1 MMHLRTLLLSALL
14 LWGLAAGASSG
25 SDGVQLDVLHHVTN
39 AYYLD
44 FTPLGKLELPRILI
58 DPEGVHVFPSTTA
71 ALRDGRFIPAEWA
84 EEGAPSGGGG
94 EEAESARAGFFGE
107 SRAGGPETVEVT
119 HVGKLARRDG
129 LPVYLDLS
137 LTRHGVFMLLAAAL
151 LLGIFLP
158 LAARYR
164 AGIGRESAPRGPWQ
178 NLWET
183 FIVFIRDEVARPNLG
198 EEHYR
203 RYLPYLL
210 TAFFFILFCNLLGL
224 VPFGATATGNIT
236 VTAVLASFT
245 FIITQVAGTR
255 DYWRHIFWMPGVPVA
270 LRPIL
275 TVVEFIGLFTK
286 PFALAIRL
294 FANMTAGH
302 VAIVCILGLIFI
314 FGGMSPALG
323 YAVAPFSVAVTLGV
337 YGLELLV
344 ALLQAY
350 IFTILSAVFIAGA
363 LEEHHHEE
371 ETH

>member
-1 MMHLRTLLLSALL
+1 M
-14 LWGLAAGASSG
+14 
-25 SDGVQLDVLHHVTN
+25 QLDVLHHVAN

-44 FTPLGKLELPRILI
+44 FSPLGKIELPRILI
-58 DPEGVHVFPSTTA
+58 DAEGAHLFPSTTA
-71 ALRDGRFIPAEWA
+71 ALRDGRFVPAEWA
-84 EEGAPSGGGG
+84 EKTASQAPTEAT
-94 EEAESARAGFFGE
+94 EEEPSALHE
-107 SRAGGPETVEVT
+107 
-119 HVGKLARRDG
+119 VGKLARRDG
-129 LPVYLDLS
+129 RPIYLDLS
-137 LTRHGVFMLLAAAL
+137 LTRHGVFMLLAGL
-151 LLGIFLP
+151 LLVGIFIP
-158 LAARYR
+158 LAGRYR
-164 AGIGRESAPRGPWQ
+164 AGVGRTSAPRGAWQ
-178 NLWET
+178 NLWEA
-183 FIVFIRDEVARPNLG
+183 IVLFIRDEVAIPNLG
-198 EEHYR
+198 QRHYQ
-203 RYLPYLL
+203 RYMPYLL

-236 VTAVLASFT
+236 VTAVLALFT
-245 FIITQVAGTR
+245 FVITQLSGSR

-275 TVVEFIGLFTK
+275 ALVEFLGLFTK

-302 VAIVCILGLIFI
+302 VAIVCILGLIFV
-314 FGGMSPALG
+314 FASLSPALG

-371 ETH
+371 DHATH